1 MSAKVQKSSLLLQA
15 GADPP
20 RLILPMVYP
29 RAARMSDPMMHALMG
44 RVRSAAFRLK
54 QRLPPHIDVNDLV
67 SAGYLGLTRAL
78 EQWKEDAGPGERDGF
93 EVYALQRARGAMLDE
108 LRGVDQL
115 SRDNRKLA
123 KEIAAVERDLTRAL
137 NRRPDSMEI
146 AARLDMSPA
155 SLAHARA
162 VTALR
167 EHVSLSALE
176 AVRSI
181 PAPFEQPERA
191 LSKAQREQKLK
202 NAMDSLPQRLREVLQ
217 MSVEENMTLKEI
229 GERLGVTEARAW
241 QLRRT
246 AEKRL
251 QELCKDT
258 LIPPLRTSGIPPGR

>member
-1 MSAKVQKSSLLLQA
+1 
-15 GADPP
+15 
-20 RLILPMVYP
+20 
-29 RAARMSDPMMHALMG
+29 MSDPKMHALMG
-44 RVRSAAFRLK
+44 RVRTAAFRLK

-78 EQWKEDAGPGERDGF
+78 EQWKEDAGPGAQDGF

-123 KEIAAVERDLTRAL
+123 KEIAAVERELTRAL
-137 NRRPDSMEI
+137 NRQPDADEV
-146 AARLDMSPA
+146 AAKLDMSPA

-191 LSKAQREQKLK
+191 LSKAQREQKVK
-202 NAMDSLPQRLREVLQ
+202 NAMAALPQRLREVLD
-217 MSVEENMTLKEI
+217 MSVEQNLTLKEI

-258 LIPPLRTSGIPPGR
+258 VIPPVRTSGIPPSR

>member
-1 MSAKVQKSSLLLQA
+1 
-15 GADPP
+15 
-20 RLILPMVYP
+20 MVYP
-29 RAARMSDPMMHALMG
+29 RSGRMSDPMMHALMG
-44 RVRSAAFRLK
+44 RVRTAAFRLK

-78 EQWKEDAGPGERDGF
+78 EQWKEDAGPGQRDGF

-123 KEIAAVERDLTRAL
+123 REIAAVERDLTRAL
-137 NRRPDSMEI
+137 NRPPESEEV
-146 AARLDMSPA
+146 AAKLDMSPA

-167 EHVSLSALE
+167 EQVSLSALE

-181 PAPFEQPERA
+181 PAPYEQPERA
-191 LSKAQREQKLK
+191 LSKAQRDQKIK
-202 NAMDSLPQRLREVLQ
+202 NAMDALPERLREVLRLAL
-217 MSVEENMTLKEI
+217 EENMTLKEI

-241 QLRRT
+241 QLRRS

-258 LIPPLRTSGIPPGR
+258 LIPPVRPSFLPPSR